1 MPTAPTPIPN
11 IPTPVP
17 SADDPGNFDDRAD
30 DTLVAMPPAIDG
42 MNDAADNVYA
52 NAVEVFDKAAE
63 IAAAA
68 LVATDAAGLVG
79 RSNSPLVVG
88 AGTKSVTL
96 LAAKPNLA
104 VLNKRVVIVQISD
117 PSIRMFGT
125 ISSVTS
131 STAFAVTVVS
141 SGAFGSGNYSSWQI
155 IDAAFFGSAA
165 TKEDLWAGTSD
176 AAAPTPKTIRDAKVW
191 VPLIDGATVTP
202 NGLVGRNFTWTIGGN
217 RALAA
222 ITNCSPNDTF
232 LLEITQDGTGS
243 RILAWASGVYFRAG
257 GLPVLSTAAGGKDYL
272 QLRVISVDG
281 SGTATRVL
289 VTFIRAPTN

>member
-1 MPTAPTPIPN
+1 MPTAPTPIPE
-11 IPTPVP
+11 ITTPVP
-17 SADDPGNFDDRAD
+17 LSTDPDNFEARAD
-30 DTLVAMPPAIDG
+30 QAWIELPESIDG
-42 MNDAADNVYA
+42 MNAAGLVTFN
-52 NAVEVFDKAAE
+52 NATEVFNRASE
-63 IAAAA
+63 IEAAA

-79 RSNSPLVVG
+79 RSSSPLVVG
-88 AGTKSVTL
+88 AGVKTVGL
-96 LAAKPNLA
+96 LEAKPKLA

-117 PSIRMFGT
+117 PTIRMFGT

-131 STAFAVTVVS
+131 SSAFAVTVVS
-141 SGAFGSGNYSSWQI
+141 SGAFGAGLFSAWQI
-155 IDAAFFGSAA
+155 IDAAFFGAAA
-165 TKEDLWAGTSD
+165 TKEDLWAGASD

-232 LLEITQDGTGS
+232 LLEITQDVTGS

-257 GLPVLSTAAGGKDYL
+257 GLPVLSTTASGKDYL
-272 QLRVISVDG
+272 QLRVITVDG
-281 SGTATRVL
+281 SGTATRVV

>member
-17 SADDPGNFDDRAD
+17 STDDPGNFDDRAD

-79 RSNSPLVVG
+79 RSSSPLVVG
-88 AGTKSVTL
+88 AGVKTVGL
-96 LAAKPNLA
+96 LEAKPKLA
-104 VLNKRVVIVQISD
+104 VVNKRVVIVQISD
-117 PSIRMFGT
+117 PTIRMFGT

-131 STAFAVTVVS
+131 SSAFAVTVVS
-141 SGAFGSGNYSSWQI
+141 SGAFGSGSFSSWQI
-155 IDAAFFGSAA
+155 IDAAFFGAAA

-257 GLPVLSTAAGGKDYL
+257 GLPVLSTAAAGKDYL
-272 QLRVISVDG
+272 QLRVINVDG
-281 SGTATRVL
+281 SGTATRVV